1 MTHKTYISNQIKLTS
16 ASNCIKGYYSRFINN
31 KHWNVPSELLNEA
44 QELDQMNVE
53 EDIYDVIDSD
63 QINDAELKCRANI
76 IIYGYIREIQIII
89 PNDIKLLILY
99 FFCHK
104 RKVPNIGD
112 RVITVNGYSGTIRF
126 IGGVHFD
133 EHELIGIELA
143 TWSPDAHNGIVH
155 GHKYFN
161 PPNGRGYFI
170 TKNGVLE
177 NLGPIK
183 NITRMK
189 TTTYI
194 EYTTDNLELQ
204 TLCIGDKVRLI
215 RGKTG
220 TVKYIGPVYFTQ
232 EEVVGIR
239 LDKWH
244 PNANNGT
251 VRGVRYFYAPPGR
264 GYFARKR
271 IINAKGVK
279 IPLKIKLGCRVK
291 LNTGITGI
299 VRYIGMI
306 DDVEMIGI
314 DLDIFNW
321 KNRLTENDGNGYFKA
336 RYNYGYFGEKKSV
349 IVVYHSNFNDKEL
362 ERENR
367 REKKAMHKIKYYWRR
382 IKLLQQKQKMGAMLS
397 AREINIIQQESYIKQ
412 LYENL
417 IEQ

>member
-183 NITRMK
+183 NITR
-189 TTTYI
+189 
-194 EYTTDNLELQ
+194 
-204 TLCIGDKVRLI
+204 
-215 RGKTG
+215 
-220 TVKYIGPVYFTQ
+220 PVYFTQ